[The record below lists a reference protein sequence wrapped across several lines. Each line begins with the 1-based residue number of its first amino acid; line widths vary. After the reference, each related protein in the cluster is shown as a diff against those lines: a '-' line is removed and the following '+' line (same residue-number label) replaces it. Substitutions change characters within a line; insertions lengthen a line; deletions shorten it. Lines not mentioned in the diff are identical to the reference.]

1 MRKVK
6 TGNAFGVELC
16 HDVTAMR
23 DGFKGAAFKRGHVVA
38 HEDIPELLRLGKK
51 HVFIGESEAG
61 EIHEDDAALRLA
73 AMCKTEGT
81 HLAGLL
87 RERS

>member
-23 DGFKGAAFKRGHVVA
+23 EGFKGAAFKRGHVQNERDSLHRA
-38 HEDIPELLRLGKK
+38 FLRNFRRVYL
-51 HVFIGESEAG
+51 
-61 EIHEDDAALRLA
+61 
-73 AMCKTEGT
+73 
-81 HLAGLL
+81 
-87 RERS
+87 